1 MKLVTTI
8 YDWLSRCIRGVIP
21 RKQELKLFT
30 TIYDDARL
38 LGHFLAHYD
47 RAGVTQ
53 FFIAVAE
60 GHGSAVRPFMRT
72 YRITICEELGVADNY
87 PFGVNAATEMRR
99 RYQEADEWA
108 VMVDLDEFVEFPKP
122 IFDIIGDAEKEG
134 TNVVQA
140 IMYDRFSIDG
150 KPRSFDASS
159 DLSALF
165 PVKARFIKVMGGADH
180 KGVLVKGLIKPAGN
194 FHNWKG
200 QIVHSE
206 VLEIAH
212 YKWTDRVLDRV
223 RSDYRVTSDAGIP
236 CAVEYK
242 RVLDHY
248 ERHGRFAWEEFGGEL
263 VSGADRP

>member
-8 YDWLSRCIRGVIP
+8 YDWLSRRTGGVTP
-21 RKQELKLFT
+21 RKKKLKLFT

-60 GHGSAVRPFMRT
+60 GHGSSVHARLSDHDLR
-72 YRITICEELGVADNY
+72 RAGVADKY

-99 RYQEADEWA
+99 RYQDPDEWA

-122 IFDIIGDAEKEG
+122 IFDIIADAQKEG
-134 TNVVQA
+134 ANIVQA
-140 IMYDRFSIDG
+140 IMYDRFSADG
-150 KPRSFDASS
+150 KPSSFDASS

-180 KGVLVKGLIKPAGN
+180 KGVLVKGLIQPAPSVGN
-194 FHNWKG
+194 C
-200 QIVHSE
+200 S
-206 VLEIAH
+206 
-212 YKWTDRVLDRV
+212 
-223 RSDYRVTSDAGIP
+223 P
-236 CAVEYK
+236 K
-242 RVLDHY
+242 R
-248 ERHGRFAWEEFGGEL
+248 R
-263 VSGADRP
+263 

>member
-8 YDWLSRCIRGVIP
+8 YDWLSRRTGGVTP
-21 RKQELKLFT
+21 GKKELKLFT

-47 RAGVTQ
+47 RAGATQ

-60 GHGSAVRPFMRT
+60 GHGSAVRPFMPA
-72 YRITICEELGVADNY
+72 YRITICEELGVADKY

-99 RYQEADEWA
+99 RYQDPDEWA

-122 IFDIIGDAEKEG
+122 IFDIIADAQKEG
-134 TNVVQA
+134 ANIVQA
-140 IMYDRFSIDG
+140 IMYDRFSADG

-180 KGVLVKGLIKPAGN
+180 KGVLVKGLI
-194 FHNWKG
+194 
-200 QIVHSE
+200 
-206 VLEIAH
+206 
-212 YKWTDRVLDRV
+212 
-223 RSDYRVTSDAGIP
+223 
-236 CAVEYK
+236 
-242 RVLDHY
+242 
-248 ERHGRFAWEEFGGEL
+248 
-263 VSGADRP
+263 